1 MGWRLK
7 TRLLKPFFLI
17 LGVCCYLIFLFLT
30 ATYQS
35 KVTSKE
41 QLVRVEQHRAVSIR
55 KSSLLEDF
63 TVSFADI
70 KILADVIS
78 YEQANRLLSD
88 SLSQRILYTFAK
100 NKRWYG
106 QVRFLDVNGV
116 ETVRINRNHGQLQ
129 IVPQELLQSKNHRGY
144 VQSSLRLHAGEVYV
158 SPLDLNVENQKIEV
172 PHVPVIRFGTP
183 VINAYG
189 ERLGIVILNFY
200 ASQMLEHF
208 GKIASDSLS
217 NAMLLNDEGYWL
229 FSDNKELCWAFMF
242 LKDDPSMKE
251 RTFAKKYP
259 VIWKLTKKG
268 ASGQVRNGDG
278 LFTWATVSP
287 SVTVASYA
295 QNTLQTASTEKDSSY
310 HWVVM
315 QHISSEKLA
324 AMESSIFYNC
334 VWTWG
339 ILSFITAITL
349 WFTMHSI
356 QQSQEHREELEVRAH
371 NDWLT
376 GLSNLPHLFSKLEL
390 ACEKAEIGN
399 VPFFIMYIDLDD
411 FKFVNDRYGHEAGN
425 IVLRHVASV
434 LRKKVR
440 LTDTVARIGGDE
452 YVILLEGLGSRNKAE
467 EIAFSILQ
475 SFETPV
481 TLECGSK
488 VYIKSSI
495 GIAGWSK
502 RVTGPDDL
510 MKCADAAMYNSKH
523 GGKNRV
529 SVYPQVDSNIAM

>member
-1 MGWRLK
+1 M
-7 TRLLKPFFLI
+7 LKPFFLI

-30 ATYQS
+30 AIYQD
-35 KVTSKE
+35 KVTHKE
-41 QLVRVEQHRAVSIR
+41 QLVRVDQHRAVSIR
-55 KSSLLEDF
+55 KSSLMEDF
-63 TVSFADI
+63 NVPFADI

-78 YEQANRLLSD
+78 YELANRLLSD

-100 NKRWYG
+100 NKRGYG
-106 QVRFLDVNGV
+106 QVRLLDADGV
-116 ETVRINRNHGQLQ
+116 EIVRINRNKGQLHV
-129 IVPQELLQSKNHRGY
+129 VPHDKLQSKIHRAY
-144 VQSSLRLHAGEVYV
+144 VQSSLRLRAGEVYV
-158 SPLDLNVENQKIEV
+158 SPLDLNIENQKIEV

-183 VINAYG
+183 VINSYG
-189 ERLGIVILNFY
+189 ERLGVVILNFY

-208 GKIASDSLS
+208 RDIASDSLS

-229 FSDNKELCWAFMF
+229 ASDNKEACWAFMF
-242 LKDDPSMKE
+242 VNDDPSMKE
-251 RTFAKKYP
+251 QTFAKKYP
-259 VIWKLTKKG
+259 VIWKLTEKG

-278 LFTWATVSP
+278 LFTWTTVSP
-287 SVTVASYA
+287 SFAVNSHAD
-295 QNTLQTASTEKDSSY
+295 STQRLAANVEVSPY
-310 HWVVM
+310 QWIVM
-315 QHISSEKLA
+315 QHVSNEKLA
-324 AMESSIFYNC
+324 AMENSIFRNC
-334 VWTWG
+334 VWTWVV
-339 ILSFITAITL
+339 LSLITAITL

-371 NDWLT
+371 HDWLT
-376 GLSNLPHLFSKLEL
+376 GLSNLPHLFSKLEQ
-390 ACEKAEIGN
+390 ACKKAEMGD
-399 VPFFIMYIDLDD
+399 VRFFIMYIDLDD

-452 YVILLEGLGSRNKAE
+452 YVILLEGLAERDKAA
-467 EIAFSILQ
+467 EIAFGILQ
-475 SFETPV
+475 AFETPV

-495 GIAGWSK
+495 GIAGWNK
-502 RVTGPDDL
+502 AVTGPDDL

-529 SVYPQVDSNIAM
+529 SVYPQLENELAV